1 MGNIITLIRRELG
14 VYFVSPM
21 AYIVL
26 TAFLLI
32 TGYFFYVSL
41 GDFVRYRMPAS
52 YVPTI
57 MIIQTLTIF
66 MMPLIT
72 MRLVAEEKN
81 RGTIE
86 TLMTA
91 PITEMQF
98 VLSKYLAS
106 VIFYMILVLPTVFL
120 IYLLSRYAEL
130 DYGAVAGGYLS
141 ILLFAFA
148 LMSIGLFISSL
159 CSSQISAGVI
169 TLVISLLLI
178 AANILAENLRGRY
191 QFLRNVLEYIDFMG
205 RTSQLVQGVIDSRDV
220 VFLIS
225 VPVLFLFLTSKA
237 IESRRWR

>member
-1 MGNIITLIRRELG
+1 
-14 VYFVSPM
+14 M
-21 AYIVL
+21 AYILL

-32 TGYFFYVSL
+32 TGYFFYGSL
-41 GDFVRYRMPAS
+41 GDFVRYSMSAS

-72 MRLVAEEKN
+72 MRLIAEEKN
-81 RGTIE
+81 RGTLE

-91 PITEMQF
+91 PVTEMQF

-106 VIFYMILVLPTVFL
+106 VIFYIILILPTLLF
-120 IYLLSRYAEL
+120 IYLLSRYTSL
-130 DYGAVAGGYLS
+130 DYGAVAGGYIS

-178 AANILAENLRGRY
+178 AANILVENIRERYSLLREIL
-191 QFLRNVLEYIDFMG
+191 QYIDFMG
-205 RTSQLVQGVIDSRDV
+205 RTIQLVQGVVDSRDII
-220 VFLIS
+220 FMIS
-225 VPVLFLFLTSKA
+225 VSVFFLFLTSKVV
-237 IESRRWR
+237 ESRRWR